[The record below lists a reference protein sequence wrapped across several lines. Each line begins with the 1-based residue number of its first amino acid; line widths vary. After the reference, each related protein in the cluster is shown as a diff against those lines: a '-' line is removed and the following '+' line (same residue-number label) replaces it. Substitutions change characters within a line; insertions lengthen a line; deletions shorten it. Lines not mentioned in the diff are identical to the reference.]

1 MGWVCTKS
9 ILPCLFN
16 DMQFLQLQIKF
27 VWLFHFLIFLEV
39 NILTVGI
46 LVDYV
51 DYAEKISI

>member
-1 MGWVCTKS
+1 MSLS